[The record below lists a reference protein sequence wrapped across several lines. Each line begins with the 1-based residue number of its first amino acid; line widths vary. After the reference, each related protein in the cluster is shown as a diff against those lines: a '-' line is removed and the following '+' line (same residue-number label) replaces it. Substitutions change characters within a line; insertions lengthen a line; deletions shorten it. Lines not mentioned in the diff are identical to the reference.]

1 MFFYLKNCPYS
12 GGKTWT
18 DRLWSLSI
26 KADSYANEFL
36 PLCQILFFFFFK
48 WRCFNKNCFL
58 SWKCFRKKESR
69 SLYRDAIRKG
79 LFTTPG
85 KIILG
90 KKKKKKKSSPTCK
103 AHLSAVTQE
112 SWNQL
117 DGECFFFFMDET
129 QCWCYGGALGVYSRR
144 SAEFWHFSTVFNL
157 NHARLTAAQVNYLVN
172 SGSLTL

>member
-12 GGKTWT
+12 GGKSWT

-90 KKKKKKKSSPTCK
+90 KKKKKKKFSNLQSSSVSCYTRK
-103 AHLSAVTQE
+103 LESA
-112 SWNQL
+112 WWRI
-117 DGECFFFFMDET
+117 FFFFFHGWNPVLML
-129 QCWCYGGALGVYSRR
+129 WGSFGGLFTKVSWILT
-144 SAEFWHFSTVFNL
+144 FFNS
-157 NHARLTAAQVNYLVN
+157 V
-172 SGSLTL
+172 

>member
-12 GGKTWT
+12 GGKSWT

-90 KKKKKKKSSPTCK
+90 KKKKKKFSNLQSSSVSCYTRK
-103 AHLSAVTQE
+103 LESA
-112 SWNQL
+112 WWRMF
-117 DGECFFFFMDET
+117 FFFFMDET

>member
-1 MFFYLKNCPYS
+1 MNFCH
-12 GGKTWT
+12 
-18 DRLWSLSI
+18 
-26 KADSYANEFL
+26 YAK
-36 PLCQILFFFFFK
+36 FFFSFSLNEDVLTRTVFFHENVLEK
-48 WRCFNKNCFL
+48 RIKKFIQRCYKERSFYNPWQNY
-58 SWKCFRKKESR
+58 FREE
-69 SLYRDAIRKG
+69 
-79 LFTTPG
+79 
-85 KIILG
+85 
-90 KKKKKKKSSPTCK
+90 KKKKSSPTCK

>member
-12 GGKTWT
+12 GGKSWT

-90 KKKKKKKSSPTCK
+90 KKKKSSPTCK

-117 DGECFFFFMDET
+117 DGECFFFSWMKPSVDVMGELWGSIHEGQLNSDIFQ
-129 QCWCYGGALGVYSRR
+129 QCLIWIMLD
-144 SAEFWHFSTVFNL
+144 L
-157 NHARLTAAQVNYLVN
+157 LQLK
-172 SGSLTL
+172 LII

>member
-1 MFFYLKNCPYS
+1 MFFYLKNCLYS
-12 GGKTWT
+12 GGKSWT

-90 KKKKKKKSSPTCK
+90 KKKKSSPTCK

-117 DGECFFFFMDET
+117 DGECFFFFHGWNPVLML
-129 QCWCYGGALGVYSRR
+129 WGSFGGLFTKVSWILT
-144 SAEFWHFSTVFNL
+144 FFNS
-157 NHARLTAAQVNYLVN
+157 V
-172 SGSLTL
+172 

>member
-12 GGKTWT
+12 GGKSWT

-90 KKKKKKKSSPTCK
+90 KKKKKKVLQPAKLICQLLHKK
-103 AHLSAVTQE
+103 AGISLME
-112 SWNQL
+112 NFL
-117 DGECFFFFMDET
+117 FFFMDET

>member
-12 GGKTWT
+12 GGKSWT

-90 KKKKKKKSSPTCK
+90 KKKKKKVLQPAKLICQLLHKK
-103 AHLSAVTQE
+103 AGISLMENV
-112 SWNQL
+112 
-117 DGECFFFFMDET
+117 FFFSWMKPSVDVMGELWGSIHEGQLNSDIFQ
-129 QCWCYGGALGVYSRR
+129 QCLIWIMLD
-144 SAEFWHFSTVFNL
+144 L
-157 NHARLTAAQVNYLVN
+157 LQLK
-172 SGSLTL
+172 LII

>member
-12 GGKTWT
+12 GGKSWT

-90 KKKKKKKSSPTCK
+90 KKKKKKKFSNLQSSSVSCYTRK
-103 AHLSAVTQE
+103 LESA
-112 SWNQL
+112 WWRMF
-117 DGECFFFFMDET
+117 CFFSWMKPSVDVMGELWGSIHEGQLNSDIFQ
-129 QCWCYGGALGVYSRR
+129 QCLIWIMLD
-144 SAEFWHFSTVFNL
+144 L
-157 NHARLTAAQVNYLVN
+157 LQLK
-172 SGSLTL
+172 LII

>member
-1 MFFYLKNCPYS
+1 MNFCH
-12 GGKTWT
+12 
-18 DRLWSLSI
+18 
-26 KADSYANEFL
+26 YAK
-36 PLCQILFFFFFK
+36 FFFSFSLNEDVLTRTVFFHENVLEK
-48 WRCFNKNCFL
+48 RIKKFIQRCYKERSFYNPWQNY
-58 SWKCFRKKESR
+58 FREE
-69 SLYRDAIRKG
+69 
-79 LFTTPG
+79 
-85 KIILG
+85 
-90 KKKKKKKSSPTCK
+90 KKKSSPTCK

-117 DGECFFFFMDET
+117 DGEFFFFFMDET